1 MRTQPVDGT
10 PGNGAQV
17 AVKDISDRKPAR
29 RLREGRERLARL
41 LVEER
46 KRRKIRQRKL
56 ARRLKQHQSW
66 VSRLESGT
74 RRIDVI
80 EFLDLAEAIGFDPS
94 VALKKIW
101 DAAAYNGGRV
111 LDEALTVVR
120 AAGYRMSKPRTAR
133 KRGPMIRSP
142 VFVAAFVDGV
152 VTRMTV
158 FTAIDKLDLERGKK
172 LARYA
177 YEQRTGR
184 APPMFDKAHFEKDGE
199 VIENY
204 NAITLHNGIAA
215 AAE

>member
-1 MRTQPVDGT
+1 MTTNGT
-10 PGNGAQV
+10 PANGGQV
-17 AVKDISDRKPAR
+17 AVKDISDCKPAK

-46 KRRKIRQRKL
+46 KRRKIRQQKL

-80 EFLDLAEAIGFDPS
+80 EFLDLAEAISFDPS
-94 VALKKIW
+94 VALKKIR

-111 LDEALTVVR
+111 LAEALTVVK

-133 KRGPMIRSP
+133 KRRPMNRSP
-142 VFVAAFVDGV
+142 VFVATFVDGV

-158 FTAIDKLDLERGKK
+158 FTADKLDLERGKK

-184 APPMFDKAHFEKDGE
+184 IPPTFDKAHFEMDGE
-199 VIENY
+199 VIETY
-204 NAITLHNGIAA
+204 NAATLHNG
-215 AAE
+215 